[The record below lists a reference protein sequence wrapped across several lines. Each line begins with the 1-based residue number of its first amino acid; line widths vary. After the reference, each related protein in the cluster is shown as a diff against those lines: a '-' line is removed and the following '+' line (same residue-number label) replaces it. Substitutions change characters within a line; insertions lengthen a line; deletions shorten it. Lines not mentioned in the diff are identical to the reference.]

1 MTEGGIH
8 VARRTGT
15 IKKFS
20 RVQVVFHWLYSGSW
34 IVLALTGL
42 TFMWRGDP
50 TEPAVG
56 LGPLLQGSVGQ
67 TLRLVHR
74 IAAIGLMTSPLV
86 WFLGDPKSVLP
97 DLKELFSFGLND
109 LKYMLIAPLYYTT
122 GKGHLPPQGKFN
134 GGHKVNFYVVF
145 LTYFTFIGSGLV
157 MWFGRGAVS
166 DEAFHAAQ
174 FIHSLSFFLGSG
186 LFLLHFYLTAIHPF
200 TRRSLSAMVS
210 GWMELQYA
218 RLDHAEWV
226 EREIRNG
233 TAEIREGGRAAEAR

>member
-1 MTEGGIH
+1 
-8 VARRTGT
+8 VARANGS

-20 RVQVVFHWLYSGSW
+20 RTQVLFHWLYAGSW
-34 IVLALTGL
+34 IVLALTGSIFL
-42 TFMWRGDP
+42 WRGNP
-50 TEPAVG
+50 AEPAAG
-56 LGPLLQGSVGQ
+56 LGPLLHGSVGQ

-74 IAAIGLMTSPLV
+74 IAAIGLMSSPLV
-86 WFLGDPKSVLP
+86 WLLGDPKTVWP
-97 DLKELFSFGLND
+97 DLKELFTFTKND

-174 FIHSLSFFLGSG
+174 FIHSLSFWLGSG
-186 LFLLHFYLTAIHPF
+186 LFLLHFYLTAVHPF
-200 TRRSLSAMVS
+200 TRRSLSAMVD
-210 GWMELQYA
+210 GWTELQYA
-218 RLDHAEWV
+218 RLEHGEWV

-233 TAEIREGGRAAEAR
+233 TAQIRESEQAAAAR

>member
-1 MTEGGIH
+1 MAHAKGS
-8 VARRTGT
+8 

-20 RVQVVFHWLYSGSW
+20 RTQVLFHWLYAGSW
-34 IVLALTGL
+34 IVLALTGSIFL
-42 TFMWRGDP
+42 WRGNP
-50 TEPAVG
+50 AEPAAG
-56 LGPLLQGSVGQ
+56 LGPLLHGSVGQ

-74 IAAIGLMTSPLV
+74 IAAIGLMFSPLV
-86 WFLGDPKSVLP
+86 WLLGDPKTVWP
-97 DLKELFSFGLND
+97 DLKELFTLTKND

-174 FIHSLSFFLGSG
+174 FIHSLSFWLGSG
-186 LFLLHFYLTAIHPF
+186 LFLLHFYLTAVHPF
-200 TRRSLSAMVS
+200 TRRSLSAMVD
-210 GWMELQYA
+210 GWTELQYA
-218 RLDHAEWV
+218 RLEHGEWV

-233 TAEIREGGRAAEAR
+233 TAQIRESEQAAAAR

>member
-1 MTEGGIH
+1 M
-8 VARRTGT
+8 ARARGS

-20 RVQVVFHWLYSGSW
+20 RAQVLFHWFYGSAW

-50 TEPAVG
+50 TGPAVG

-74 IAAIGLMTSPLV
+74 IAAVGLMASPLV
-86 WFLGDPKSVLP
+86 WLLGDPKSVWP
-97 DLKELFSFGLND
+97 DLKELFAFGRND

-122 GKGHLPPQGKFN
+122 GRGQLPPQGKFN

-145 LTYFTFIGSGLV
+145 ITFFTFAGSGLV
-157 MWFGRGAVS
+157 MWFGRGSVS
-166 DEAFHAAQ
+166 DAAFHTAQ
-174 FIHSLSFFLGSG
+174 FVHSLSFFLGSG
-186 LFLLHFYLTAIHPF
+186 LFLLHVYLTAVHPF
-200 TRRSLSAMVS
+200 TRRSLSAMVN

-226 EREIRNG
+226 EREIRRG
-233 TAEIREGGRAAEAR
+233 TAQIRDGGPAAEAR